1 MGHYALWPSCDNVP
15 EVANPPNDLESLRT
29 QIAALTARVYQLEL
43 ARDLPSTPV
52 SAPVPQPLKSEPL
65 KPLTPAQT
73 SASATPE
80 HTLQRIPASPGL
92 HTPPRI
98 SNPLS
103 VPRGQEGDLEK
114 KIGQYWLNRIG
125 IAAMLIG
132 VSYFL
137 KYAFENN
144 WIGPSG
150 RIGIGL
156 LSGIALILWSERFR
170 TRGHAAFSYSLKAV
184 GIGTLY
190 LSLWGAFQVYHL
202 IPASAAFVA
211 MILVTASTIALALSQ
226 DAELLA
232 SFAMIGGFATPA
244 LLSTGQ
250 NHEAVLF
257 SYIALLDLAI
267 LLMAVVKPWR
277 RLLWGSFAGTLVLY
291 MGWYSSYYTRDQRPL
306 TIFFA
311 ALFAAIFAAVPL
323 ATRHERSTRFSGPSI
338 TLTLLPLMNAVIF
351 FLQLYVMYES
361 ETTTLTWFALA
372 LAAFYLFIS
381 ALFKKRF
388 RGDDV
393 TVINL
398 LHVAIAIA
406 FITIAIPLKLEA
418 HWITISWLIE
428 SAVLLWISVCTQTNF
443 LRYLAVAALS
453 LGIFRLLVFDQ
464 MQANTLIFN
473 ARFATYVV
481 AIAVLAGIAVLGKQH
496 AAQHER
502 PFLQLAVIALNLLAL
517 IALTR
522 EAADYFDRQMLG
534 IGNHW
539 QYDHQLFVV
548 RGFTYSAIWLIYGAA
563 LMAVGFRNRSAFLR
577 WQALILIAFT
587 TGKIF
592 LYDVSQLGGSYRIL
606 SFIAL
611 GAVLL
616 GISFIYQRD
625 WLKLSPE
632 SSDPSAP
639 THPAKEM
646 S

>member
-1 MGHYALWPSCDNVP
+1 VADPLS
-15 EVANPPNDLESLRT
+15 EVESLRT

-43 ARDLPSTPV
+43 ARDLPSTTV
-52 SAPVPQPLKSEPL
+52 SASVPQPLKPEPL
-65 KPLTPAQT
+65 KPSTPSQT
-73 SASATPE
+73 NASTTQE
-80 HTLQRIPASPGL
+80 HKFPPGNASPGFTT
-92 HTPPRI
+92 HRQTP
-98 SNPLS
+98 NPFS
-103 VPRGQEGDLEK
+103 VPRGQQGDLEK

-144 WIGPSG
+144 WIGPGG

-156 LSGIALILWSERFR
+156 LCGIALILWSERFR
-170 TRGHAAFSYSLKAV
+170 THGHDVFSYSLKAV

-190 LSLWGAFQVYHL
+190 LSLWGAFQIYHL

-226 DAELLA
+226 NAELLA
-232 SFAMIGGFATPA
+232 TFAMVGGFATPA

-257 SYIALLDLAI
+257 CYIALLDLGI
-267 LLMAVVKPWR
+267 LLMAIVKPWR
-277 RLLWGSFAGTLVLY
+277 RLLWGSFAGTIVLY
-291 MGWYSSYYTRDQRPL
+291 VGWYSSYYTREQRPL
-306 TIFFA
+306 TVFFA
-311 ALFAAIFAAVPL
+311 ALFAAVFATVPL
-323 ATRHERSTRFSGPSI
+323 TTRYERSTRFSGPSI
-338 TLTLLPLMNAVIF
+338 TLTLLPLMNAAIL
-351 FLQLYVMYES
+351 FLQLYIMYES
-361 ETTTLTWFALA
+361 ETATLTWFALA
-372 LAAFYLFIS
+372 LAAIYLCIS
-381 ALFKKRF
+381 ALMKKRF
-388 RGDDV
+388 PGEDV
-393 TVINL
+393 SVINL

-428 SAVLLWISVCTQTNF
+428 SATLLWISVRTKTNF

-453 LGIFRLLVFDQ
+453 LGIFRLLAFDHFY
-464 MQANTLIFN
+464 ADTLIFN
-473 ARFATYVV
+473 ARLATYAV
-481 AIAVLAGIAVLGKQH
+481 AIAVLAGIATLGKQH
-496 AAQHER
+496 ASENER
-502 PFLQLAVIALNLLAL
+502 PFLHLAVIALNLLAL

-522 EAADYFDRQMLG
+522 EAADYFDRQLIATG
-534 IGNHW
+534 YQRQPYLQIS
-539 QYDHQLFVV
+539 LV
-548 RGFTYSAIWLIYGAA
+548 REFTYSAIWLIYGAA
-563 LMAVGFRNRSAFLR
+563 LMTVGFRKRSAFLR

-592 LYDVSQLGGSYRIL
+592 LFDMSQLGGSYRIL

-632 SSDPSAP
+632 SSDPSASP
-639 THPAKEM
+639 HPAKEM

>member
-1 MGHYALWPSCDNVP
+1 LGHYALWPSCDNVP
-15 EVANPPNDLESLRT
+15 EVADPLNDLESLRT

-52 SAPVPQPLKSEPL
+52 SAPVPQPLK
-65 KPLTPAQT
+65 PLTTAQT
-73 SASATPE
+73 SASTTSE
-80 HTLQRIPASPGL
+80 RTLHRIPVAPGL
-92 HTPPRI
+92 HTPPRTP
-98 SNPLS
+98 NPLS
-103 VPRGQEGDLEK
+103 GPRGQEGDLEK

-144 WIGPSG
+144 WIGPGG

-202 IPASAAFVA
+202 IPASAAFIA

-267 LLMAVVKPWR
+267 LSMAVVKPWR

-291 MGWYSSYYTRDQRPL
+291 LGWYSAYYNRDQRPL
-306 TIFFA
+306 TVFFA
-311 ALFAAIFAAVPL
+311 ALFAAIFATVPL
-323 ATRHERSTRFSGPSI
+323 ATRHERSMRFSGPSI

-351 FLQLYVMYES
+351 FLQLFVMYES

-388 RGDDV
+388 PGDDV

-428 SAVLLWISVCTQTNF
+428 SAVLLWISVRTQTNF

-496 AAQHER
+496 AAQNER

-539 QYDHQLFVV
+539 QYDHQLSVV

-639 THPAKEM
+639 AHSAKEV

>member
-1 MGHYALWPSCDNVP
+1 
-15 EVANPPNDLESLRT
+15 LESLRA
-29 QIAALTARVYQLEL
+29 QVAALTARVYQLEL
-43 ARDLPSTPV
+43 ARELPSQTVPA
-52 SAPVPQPLKSEPL
+52 SVPQPS
-65 KPLTPAQT
+65 KPTPPQT
-73 SASATPE
+73 TAPPIHE
-80 HTLQRIPASPGL
+80 HTFQHSVALPGSP
-92 HTPPRI
+92 TPLRTP
-98 SNPLS
+98 SPLS

-144 WIGPSG
+144 WIGPGG
-150 RIGIGL
+150 RIGVGL
-156 LSGIALILWSERFR
+156 LGGIALILWSERFR
-170 TRGHAAFSYSLKAV
+170 AHGHAAFSYSLKAV

-202 IPASAAFVA
+202 IPASAAFLA

-232 SFAMIGGFATPA
+232 TFAMVGGFATPV

-257 SYIALLDLAI
+257 SYVALLDLAI

-277 RLLWGSFAGTLVLY
+277 RLLWGSFAGTIVLY
-291 MGWYSSYYTRDQRPL
+291 LGWYSSYYTREQRPL
-306 TIFFA
+306 TVFFV
-311 ALFAAIFAAVPL
+311 ALFAAIFAAIPL
-323 ATRHERSTRFSGPSI
+323 ATRYALYERSTRFSGPSI

-361 ETTTLTWFALA
+361 ETATLTWFALA
-372 LAAFYLFIS
+372 LAAIYLCIS
-381 ALFKKRF
+381 ALFKNRF
-388 RGDDV
+388 PGDDI

-428 SAVLLWISVCTQTNF
+428 SATLLWISVRTKTNF

-453 LGIFRLLVFDQ
+453 LGIFRLLLFDHLY
-464 MQANTLIFN
+464 ADTLIFN
-473 ARFATYVV
+473 ARFATYAV
-481 AIAVLAGIAVLGKQH
+481 AIAVLAGIATLGKQH
-496 AAQHER
+496 ASESER
-502 PFLQLAVIALNLLAL
+502 PFLKLAVVALNLLAL

-522 EAADYFDRQMLG
+522 EAADYFDRQMFALG
-534 IGNHW
+534 NQW
-539 QYDHQLFVV
+539 QHYRQISLV

-592 LYDVSQLGGSYRIL
+592 LYDMSQLGGSYRIL

-625 WLKLSPE
+625 WLKLSPN

-639 THPAKEM
+639 AHSAKET

>member
-1 MGHYALWPSCDNVP
+1 
-15 EVANPPNDLESLRT
+15 VADPPNELESLKA
-29 QIAALTARVYQLEL
+29 QVAALTARVYQLEL
-43 ARDLPSTPV
+43 AREVPSQTV
-52 SAPVPQPLKSEPL
+52 SASVPQPLQPEAL
-65 KPLTPAQT
+65 KPPTT
-73 SASATPE
+73 SQSAASPTHE
-80 HTLQRIPASPGL
+80 HKFRPSAVSPGL
-92 HTPPRI
+92 PTPPLRAG
-98 SNPLS
+98 PFS

-144 WIGPSG
+144 WIGPGG

-156 LSGIALILWSERFR
+156 LCGIALILWSERFR
-170 TRGHAAFSYSLKAV
+170 AHGHAAFSYSLKAV
-184 GIGTLY
+184 GIGALY
-190 LSLWGAFQVYHL
+190 LSLWGAFQLYHL
-202 IPASAAFVA
+202 IPASAAFLA

-232 SFAMIGGFATPA
+232 TFAMVGGFATPA

-257 SYIALLDLAI
+257 CYVALLDLAI

-277 RLLWGSFAGTLVLY
+277 RLLWGSFAGTIVLY
-291 MGWYSSYYTRDQRPL
+291 VGWYSSYYTREQRPL
-306 TIFFA
+306 TVFFA
-311 ALFAAIFAAVPL
+311 TLFAAIFAAIPL
-323 ATRHERSTRFSGPSI
+323 ATRFERSTRFSGPSV
-338 TLTLLPLMNAVIF
+338 TLTLLPLLNAVIF

-361 ETTTLTWFALA
+361 ETATLTWFALA
-372 LAAFYLFIS
+372 LAAIYLCIS

-388 RGDDV
+388 PGDDV
-393 TVINL
+393 SVINL

-418 HWITISWLIE
+418 QWITISWLIE
-428 SAVLLWISVCTQTNF
+428 SATLLWISVRTKTNF

-453 LGIFRLLVFDQ
+453 LGIVRLLAYDQ
-464 MQANTLIFN
+464 LHANTLIFN
-473 ARFATYVV
+473 ARFASYAV
-481 AIAVLAGIAVLGKQH
+481 AIAVLAGIATLGKQH
-496 AAQHER
+496 AAENER
-502 PFLQLAVIALNLLAL
+502 SFLQLAVIALNLLAL
-517 IALTR
+517 MALTR
-522 EAADYFDRQMLG
+522 EAADYFDRQFTTV
-534 IGNHW
+534 GNQW
-539 QYDHQLFVV
+539 QHYHQITVV

-563 LMAVGFRNRSAFLR
+563 LMAVGFHKRSAFLR

-587 TGKIF
+587 TLKIF

-616 GISFIYQRD
+616 GISFVYQRD

-632 SSDPSAP
+632 SSDQSAP
-639 THPAKEM
+639 ARRAKEM

>member
-1 MGHYALWPSCDNVP
+1 VTDPLN
-15 EVANPPNDLESLRT
+15 ELEALRT

-43 ARDLPSTPV
+43 ARELPSQTG
-52 SAPVPQPLKSEPL
+52 SASVPPPL
-65 KPLTPAQT
+65 KPSTTPQT
-73 SASATPE
+73 SASTTHEHKFQPSAASSAFPTP
-80 HTLQRIPASPGL
+80 LRAPK
-92 HTPPRI
+92 
-98 SNPLS
+98 PLS
-103 VPRGQEGDLEK
+103 VPRAQEGDLEK

-144 WIGPSG
+144 WIGPGG

-170 TRGHAAFSYSLKAV
+170 THGHAAFSYSLKAV

-202 IPASAAFVA
+202 IPASAAFLA
-211 MILVTASTIALALSQ
+211 MIIVTASTIALALSQ

-232 SFAMIGGFATPA
+232 TFAMVGGFATPA

-267 LLMAVVKPWR
+267 LVMAVVRPWR

-291 MGWYSSYYTRDQRPL
+291 LGWYSSYYTREQRPL
-306 TIFFA
+306 TVFFA
-311 ALFAAIFAAVPL
+311 ALFAAIFAAIPL
-323 ATRHERSTRFSGPSI
+323 ATRYERSTRFSGPST

-361 ETTTLTWFALA
+361 ETATLTWFALGLGA
-372 LAAFYLFIS
+372 IYLCIS
-381 ALFKKRF
+381 AMFKKRF
-388 RGDDV
+388 PGEDV
-393 TVINL
+393 SVINL

-428 SAVLLWISVCTQTNF
+428 SATLLWISVRTKTNF

-453 LGIFRLLVFDQ
+453 LGIFRLLAFDNLH
-464 MQANTLIFN
+464 ADTLIFN
-473 ARFATYVV
+473 ARFATYAV
-481 AIAVLAGIAVLGKQH
+481 AIAVLAGIATLGKQH
-496 AAQHER
+496 ASESER
-502 PFLQLAVIALNLLAL
+502 PFLKLAVIALNLLTL

-522 EAADYFDRQMLG
+522 EAADYFDRQMFA
-534 IGNHW
+534 IGNQW
-539 QYDHQLFVV
+539 QHYRQISLV
-548 RGFTYSAIWLIYGAA
+548 RGFSYSAIWLIYGAA

-587 TGKIF
+587 TAKIF
-592 LYDVSQLGGSYRIL
+592 LYDMSQLGGSYRIL

-625 WLKLSPE
+625 WLKLSPA
-632 SSDPSAP
+632 SPDPSAP
-639 THPAKEM
+639 ARPAKEM

>member
-1 MGHYALWPSCDNVP
+1 
-15 EVANPPNDLESLRT
+15 VADPPNELESLRA

-43 ARDLPSTPV
+43 ARGLPSQTV
-52 SAPVPQPLKSEPL
+52 SASVPQSLEP
-65 KPLTPAQT
+65 TTSQT
-73 SASATPE
+73 T
-80 HTLQRIPASPGL
+80 ASPTHEHQFQPKAALPGFR
-92 HTPPRI
+92 TPSRTPGTLASPR
-98 SNPLS
+98 S
-103 VPRGQEGDLEK
+103 QEGDLEK
-114 KIGQYWLNRIG
+114 KIGQYWLNRMG

-144 WIGPSG
+144 WIGPGG

-156 LSGIALILWSERFR
+156 LGGIALILWSERFR
-170 TRGHAAFSYSLKAV
+170 KHGHAAFSYSLKAV

-190 LSLWGAFQVYHL
+190 LSLWGAFQIYHL

-232 SFAMIGGFATPA
+232 TFAMVGGFATPA

-277 RLLWGSFAGTLVLY
+277 RLLWGSFTGTIMLY
-291 MGWYSSYYTRDQRPL
+291 LGWYVSYYTREQRAL
-306 TIFFA
+306 TVFFA
-311 ALFAAIFAAVPL
+311 ALFAAIFAAIPL
-323 ATRHERSTRFSGPSI
+323 ATSHERSTRFSGPSI

-351 FLQLYVMYES
+351 FLELYVMYERN
-361 ETTTLTWFALA
+361 TDILTWFALA
-372 LAAFYLFIS
+372 LAATYLCIS
-381 ALFKKRF
+381 ALFTKRF
-388 RGDDV
+388 PDDDV
-393 TVINL
+393 SVINL

-418 HWITISWLIE
+418 QWITISWLIE
-428 SAVLLWISVCTQTNF
+428 SATLLWISVRTQTNF

-453 LGIFRLLVFDQ
+453 LGIFRLLAFDQ

-481 AIAVLAGIAVLGKQH
+481 AIAVLAGIAILGKQH
-496 AAQHER
+496 ASESER

-522 EAADYFDRQMLG
+522 EAADYFDRQMVAV
-534 IGNHW
+534 GNQW
-539 QYDHQLFVV
+539 QHYHQISVV
-548 RGFTYSAIWLIYGAA
+548 RGFTYSAIWLIYGAV

-625 WLKLSPE
+625 WLKLSPD
-632 SSDPSAP
+632 SPDPSAP
-639 THPAKEM
+639 AHSAKEM

>member
-1 MGHYALWPSCDNVP
+1 
-15 EVANPPNDLESLRT
+15 
-29 QIAALTARVYQLEL
+29 
-43 ARDLPSTPV
+43 
-52 SAPVPQPLKSEPL
+52 
-65 KPLTPAQT
+65 
-73 SASATPE
+73 
-80 HTLQRIPASPGL
+80 
-92 HTPPRI
+92 
-98 SNPLS
+98 
-103 VPRGQEGDLEK
+103 
-114 KIGQYWLNRIG
+114 
-125 IAAMLIG
+125 MLIG
-132 VSYFL
+132 ISYFL

-144 WIGPSG
+144 WIGAGG

-170 TRGHAAFSYSLKAV
+170 TQGHAAFSYSLKAV

-190 LSLWGAFQVYHL
+190 LSLWGAYQVYHL
-202 IPASAAFVA
+202 IPASAAFIA

-232 SFAMIGGFATPA
+232 TFAMVGGFATPA

-257 SYIALLDLAI
+257 SYVALLDLAI

-291 MGWYSSYYTRDQRPL
+291 VGWYSSFYTREQRPL
-306 TIFFA
+306 TVFFA

-323 ATRHERSTRFSGPSI
+323 ATRYERSTRFSGPST
-338 TLTLLPLMNAVIF
+338 TLTLLPLLNAVIF

-361 ETTTLTWFALA
+361 EAATLTWFALA
-372 LAAFYLFIS
+372 LGAIYLGIS
-381 ALFKKRF
+381 AMFKKRF
-388 RGDDV
+388 PGDDV
-393 TVINL
+393 SVINL

-418 HWITISWLIE
+418 HWITIGWLIE
-428 SAVLLWISVCTQTNF
+428 SAVLLWISVRTKTNF
-443 LRYLAVAALS
+443 LHYLAVAALS
-453 LGIFRLLVFDQ
+453 LGIFRLLALDHLH
-464 MQANTLIFN
+464 ADTLIFN
-473 ARFATYVV
+473 ARFATYAV
-481 AIAVLAGIAVLGKQH
+481 AIAVLAGIAAFGKQH
-496 AAQHER
+496 ASENER

-517 IALTR
+517 IALTW
-522 EAADYFDRQMLG
+522 EAVDYFDRQMFTV
-534 IGNHW
+534 GNQW
-539 QYDHQLFVV
+539 QHYRQISLV
-548 RGFTYSAIWLIYGAA
+548 RGFTYSAIWLIYGAV

-587 TGKIF
+587 TAKIF
-592 LYDVSQLGGSYRIL
+592 LYDMSQLGGSYRIL

-625 WLKLSPE
+625 WLKLSPD
-632 SSDPSAP
+632 SPAPSAP
-639 THPAKEM
+639 AHSAKEM

>member
-1 MGHYALWPSCDNVP
+1 
-15 EVANPPNDLESLRT
+15 VADPPNELEPLRA
-29 QIAALTARVYQLEL
+29 QVAALTARVYQLEL
-43 ARDLPSTPV
+43 ARGSGSETV
-52 SAPVPQPLKSEPL
+52 SAPVPQPI
-65 KPLTPAQT
+65 KPSTATQT
-73 SASATPE
+73 T
-80 HTLQRIPASPGL
+80 ASPTHEDKFQRDTALPGFRTL
-92 HTPPRI
+92 PRTPGA
-98 SNPLS
+98 LA
-103 VPRGQEGDLEK
+103 VPRQEGDLEK

-144 WIGPSG
+144 WIGPGG

-156 LSGIALILWSERFR
+156 LCGIALILWSERFR
-170 TRGHAAFSYSLKAV
+170 VQGHAAFSYSLKAV

-190 LSLWGAFQVYHL
+190 LSLWGAFQIYHL

-232 SFAMIGGFATPA
+232 SFAMVGGFATPA

-257 SYIALLDLAI
+257 SYIALLNLAI

-277 RLLWGSFAGTLVLY
+277 RLLWGSFAGTIVLY
-291 MGWYSSYYTRDQRPL
+291 AGWYSSYYTREQRPL
-306 TIFFA
+306 TVFYA
-311 ALFAAIFAAVPL
+311 ALFAAIFAAIPL
-323 ATRHERSTRFSGPSI
+323 ATSHERSTRFSGPSV

-351 FLQLYVMYES
+351 FLQLYFMYER
-361 ETTTLTWFALA
+361 ETGTLTWFALA
-372 LAAFYLFIS
+372 LAAIYLCIS
-381 ALFKKRF
+381 ALFKRRF
-388 RGDDV
+388 PDDDV
-393 TVINL
+393 SVINL

-418 HWITISWLIE
+418 QWITISWLIE
-428 SAVLLWISVCTQTNF
+428 SATLLWISVRTKTDF

-453 LGIFRLLVFDQ
+453 LGIFRLLAFDQ
-464 MQANTLIFN
+464 LHAQTLIFN
-473 ARFATYVV
+473 ARFATYAV
-481 AIAVLAGIAVLGKQH
+481 AIAVLAGIATLGEQH
-496 AAQHER
+496 ASKNER
-502 PFLQLAVIALNLLAL
+502 PFLQLAVIALNVLAL

-522 EAADYFDRQMLG
+522 EVGDYFDRQMLTV
-534 IGNHW
+534 GNQW
-539 QYDHQLFVV
+539 QHYRQISLV
-548 RGFTYSAIWLIYGAA
+548 RGFTYSAIWLIYGAG
-563 LMAVGFRNRSAFLR
+563 LMAVGFRKRSAFLR

-592 LYDVSQLGGSYRIL
+592 LYDMSQLGGSYRIL

-625 WLKLSPE
+625 WLKLSRG
-632 SSDPSAP
+632 SSDQSAGA
-639 THPAKEM
+639 HPAKEM

>member
-1 MGHYALWPSCDNVP
+1 
-15 EVANPPNDLESLRT
+15 VADPPNELESLRA
-29 QIAALTARVYQLEL
+29 QVAALTARVYQLEL
-43 ARDLPSTPV
+43 ARGSGFETV
-52 SAPVPQPLKSEPL
+52 SAPVPQPIKLSTT
-65 KPLTPAQT
+65 TPSTTTQT
-73 SASATPE
+73 TATPTHE
-80 HTLQRIPASPGL
+80 DKFQRGTALPGSHTAPRTPGGL
-92 HTPPRI
+92 T
-98 SNPLS
+98 
-103 VPRGQEGDLEK
+103 VPRQEGDLEK

-144 WIGPSG
+144 WIGAGG

-156 LSGIALILWSERFR
+156 LCGIALILWSERFR
-170 TRGHAAFSYSLKAV
+170 VQGHAAFSYSLKAV

-190 LSLWGAFQVYHL
+190 LSLWGAFQIYHL

-232 SFAMIGGFATPA
+232 SFAMVGGFATPA

-257 SYIALLDLAI
+257 CYIALLDLAI

-277 RLLWGSFAGTLVLY
+277 HLLWGSFAGTIVLY
-291 MGWYSSYYTRDQRPL
+291 VGWYFSYYTRERRPL
-306 TIFFA
+306 TVFFA
-311 ALFAAIFAAVPL
+311 ALFAAIFAAIPL
-323 ATRHERSTRFSGPSI
+323 ATSRERSTRFSGPSI

-351 FLQLYVMYES
+351 FLQLYVMYER
-361 ETTTLTWFALA
+361 ETDTLTWFALA
-372 LAAFYLFIS
+372 LAAIYLCIS
-381 ALFKKRF
+381 ALFTKRF
-388 RGDDV
+388 PHDDAS
-393 TVINL
+393 VINL

-406 FITIAIPLKLEA
+406 FITIAIPLKLQA
-418 HWITISWLIE
+418 QWITISWLIE
-428 SAVLLWISVCTQTNF
+428 SATLLWISVRTETDF
-443 LRYLAVAALS
+443 LRYLAVVALS
-453 LGIFRLLVFDQ
+453 LGIFRLLAFDEMHAQ
-464 MQANTLIFN
+464 TLIFN
-473 ARFATYVV
+473 ARFATYAV
-481 AIAVLAGIAVLGKQH
+481 AVAVLGGIAVLGEQQALKN
-496 AAQHER
+496 ER
-502 PFLQLAVIALNLLAL
+502 PFLHLAVIALNVLAL

-522 EAADYFDRQMLG
+522 EVADYFDRQMLTV
-534 IGNHW
+534 GNQW
-539 QYDHQLFVV
+539 QHYRQIALV
-548 RGFTYSAIWLIYGAA
+548 RGFTYSAIWLIYGAG
-563 LMAVGFRNRSAFLR
+563 LVAVGFRKRSAFLR

-592 LYDVSQLGGSYRIL
+592 LYDMSQLGGSYRIL

-625 WLKLSPE
+625 WLKLSPG
-632 SSDPSAP
+632 SSDQSAGA
-639 THPAKEM
+639 HPGKEM

>member
-1 MGHYALWPSCDNVP
+1 
-15 EVANPPNDLESLRT
+15 VADPLNELEFLRT
-29 QIAALTARVYQLEL
+29 QVAALTARVYQLEL
-43 ARDLPSTPV
+43 ARQAPTQAV
-52 SAPVPQPLKSEPL
+52 SAPAPPPSKPSTTSPTTASLAGEHKFQPSI
-65 KPLTPAQT
+65 A
-73 SASATPE
+73 SASFPTLRRTP
-80 HTLQRIPASPGL
+80 
-92 HTPPRI
+92 
-98 SNPLS
+98 NPLS
-103 VPRGQEGDLEK
+103 VPRRQEGDLEK

-144 WIGPSG
+144 WIGPGG

-156 LSGIALILWSERFR
+156 LCGIALILWSELFR
-170 TRGHAAFSYSLKAV
+170 TQGHDAFSYSLKAV

-202 IPASAAFVA
+202 IPASAAFIA
-211 MILVTASTIALALSQ
+211 MILVSASTIALALSQ

-232 SFAMIGGFATPA
+232 SFAMVGGFATPV

-257 SYIALLDLAI
+257 CYTALLDVAI

-277 RLLWGSFAGTLVLY
+277 RLLWGSFAGTIVLY
-291 MGWYSSYYTRDQRPL
+291 VGWYSSYYTREQRPL
-306 TIFFA
+306 TVFFA

-323 ATRHERSTRFSGPSI
+323 ATRYERSTRFSGPSI
-338 TLTLLPLMNAVIF
+338 TLTLLPLINAVIF
-351 FLQLYVMYES
+351 FLQLYTMYET
-361 ETTTLTWFALA
+361 ETSTLTWFALA
-372 LAAFYLFIS
+372 LAAFYLGIS
-381 ALFKKRF
+381 AMFKKRF
-388 RGDDV
+388 PEDDV
-393 TVINL
+393 SVINL

-418 HWITISWLIE
+418 QWITISWLIE
-428 SAVLLWISVCTQTNF
+428 SATLLWISVRTKTNF

-453 LGIFRLLVFDQ
+453 LGIFRLLAYDQ
-464 MQANTLIFN
+464 LRAQTLIFN
-473 ARFATYVV
+473 ARFATYAV
-481 AIAVLAGIAVLGKQH
+481 AIAVLAGIATLGKEH
-496 AAQHER
+496 AAESER
-502 PFLQLAVIALNLLAL
+502 PFLRLAVITLNLLAL
-517 IALTR
+517 VALTR
-522 EAADYFDRQMLG
+522 EAADYFDRQF
-534 IGNHW
+534 IAVGNQW
-539 QYDHQLFVV
+539 QHYHQISVV

-563 LMAVGFRNRSAFLR
+563 LMALGFRNRSAFLR

-625 WLKLSPE
+625 WLKLS
-632 SSDPSAP
+632 SDSTDQSAP
-639 THPAKEM
+639 AHPATEM

>member
-1 MGHYALWPSCDNVP
+1 MADT
-15 EVANPPNDLESLRT
+15 PNDLESLRT

-52 SAPVPQPLKSEPL
+52 SAPVAQPLKSEPL

-80 HTLQRIPASPGL
+80 HTAQRIPASPGL
-92 HTPPRI
+92 LIPPRTP
-98 SNPLS
+98 NPLA

-144 WIGPSG
+144 WIGPGG

-156 LSGIALILWSERFR
+156 LAGIALILWSERFR

-190 LSLWGAFQVYHL
+190 LSLWGSFQVYHL
-202 IPASAAFVA
+202 IPASAAFIA

-291 MGWYSSYYTRDQRPL
+291 LGWYSAYYNGDQRPL
-306 TIFFA
+306 TVFFA
-311 ALFAAIFAAVPL
+311 ALFAVIFAAIPL
-323 ATRHERSTRFSGPSI
+323 ASRHERSTRFSGPSL
-338 TLTLLPLMNAVIF
+338 TLTMLPLVNAVIF
-351 FLQLYVMYES
+351 FLQLYVMYDG

-388 RGDDV
+388 PGDDV
-393 TVINL
+393 SVINL

-428 SAVLLWISVCTQTNF
+428 SAVLLWISVRTQTNF
-443 LRYLAVAALS
+443 LRYLAVVALS

-481 AIAVLAGIAVLGKQH
+481 AIAVLAGIAILGKQH
-496 AAQHER
+496 AAQNER
-502 PFLQLAVIALNLLAL
+502 PFLKLAVIALNLLAL

-625 WLKLSPE
+625 WLKLSPD
-632 SSDPSAP
+632 SPDPSAP
-639 THPAKEM
+639 AQPAKGM

>member
-1 MGHYALWPSCDNVP
+1 VP
-15 EVANPPNDLESLRT
+15 EPPNDLESLRT

-43 ARDLPSTPV
+43 ARDLRSTPF
-52 SAPVPQPLKSEPL
+52 SAPVSQPLKPEPL
-65 KPLTPAQT
+65 KPLTSAQT

-80 HTLQRIPASPGL
+80 HTLPRIPASPGL
-92 HTPPRI
+92 HPPPRTL
-98 SNPLS
+98 NPLS

-144 WIGPSG
+144 WIGPGG

-156 LSGIALILWSERFR
+156 LAGIALILWSERFR

-184 GIGTLY
+184 GVGTLY

-202 IPASAAFVA
+202 IPASVSFIA

-291 MGWYSSYYTRDQRPL
+291 LGWYSAYYNRDQRPL
-306 TIFFA
+306 TVFFA
-311 ALFAAIFAAVPL
+311 ALFAAIFATVPL

-338 TLTLLPLMNAVIF
+338 TLTLLPLLNAVIF
-351 FLQLYVMYES
+351 FLQLFVMYES

-372 LAAFYLFIS
+372 LAAFYLCIS

-388 RGDDV
+388 PGDDV

-428 SAVLLWISVCTQTNF
+428 SAVLLWISVRTQTNF

-481 AIAVLAGIAVLGKQH
+481 AIAVLAGIAVFGKQH
-496 AAQHER
+496 AAQNER
-502 PFLQLAVIALNLLAL
+502 PFLRLAVIVLNLLAL

-632 SSDPSAP
+632 SSDASAP
-639 THPAKEM
+639 AHPAKGI